1 MHKNDDS
8 DIKIFGSKNN
18 QNVDDTAFIFQET
31 LRQRQNGNSLK
42 AKRLGKNLSYKF
54 VDVESIK
61 KVCESHK
68 LSLDLIKQVYA
79 LVQFTTEAALNFYLP
94 STLLSNISIAAMQD
108 ALIKYEHTYYKDVLN
123 SSDFSF
129 YFLSLRKGGDNT
141 AHDIGQAFSML
152 CGKENDEFY
161 INAGENI
168 YLETLSKVQ
177 DKINDYNFTIG

>member
-1 MHKNDDS
+1 MLKKDDS

-18 QNVDDTAFIFQET
+18 QNKDDPTFLFEET

-42 AKRLGKNLSYKF
+42 AKRLGKHLAFNF
-54 VDVESIK
+54 VDIKSIEK
-61 KVCESHK
+61 ICESHK
-68 LSLDLIKQVYA
+68 LNFDVIKQVYA

-94 STLLSNISIAAMQD
+94 STLLSNISVAAMQD
-108 ALIKYEHTYYKDVLN
+108 ALIKHEHTYYEDVLN

-129 YFLSLRKGGDNT
+129 YFLCIRKGGSNVSK
-141 AHDIGQAFSML
+141 DIGQAFSML
-152 CGKENDEFY
+152 CEKENDEFY

-168 YLETLSKVQ
+168 YLEILSGIQ